1 MLSVLRR
8 HKQHRIIVISETTLH
23 SMSDEN
29 YEIKMQW
36 ESNNILLLR
45 LNAAVSQNN
54 TSPHCRTA
62 LNVNDMDCADAFD
75 ETTSSTVSIHEV
87 AAQNAVVTAPTEDD
101 PEWEADVKFLRY
113 LFRRESAAGG
123 SMLKSMLGNL
133 CRSTNPTRFPNR
145 DSVKKFLAKVI
156 AKGATQRP

>member
-1 MLSVLRR
+1 MLNA
-8 HKQHRIIVISETTLH
+8 
-23 SMSDEN
+23 N
-29 YEIKMQW
+29 YEVKMHR
-36 ESNNILLLR
+36 ESNHIPQLR

-54 TSPHCRTA
+54 TSPNCRTA
-62 LNVNDMDCADAFD
+62 LNVNETDCADAFD

-101 PEWEADVKFLRY
+101 PEWEADVKLLRY

-133 CRSTNPTRFPNR
+133 CRTTNPTRFPNR
-145 DSVKKFLAKVI
+145 DSVKKF
-156 AKGATQRP
+156 